1 LAAGAGGARH
11 GLTVAI
17 TDSFS
22 PRPLHRKEIEMK
34 LSWRGA
40 SRWVAAAALAAGS
53 AAPASAQDNFWLQV
67 GGFRPSVDT
76 NLRIDDPFAGAQGT
90 PVDLESDLG
99 LSRRKTL
106 TAVLAGMRF
115 GDRWRLELEHFRLD
129 RSVNQFA
136 LQRAIR
142 VEDTTFPVSALI
154 DTQFDS
160 RIFRIS
166 GGYSFVRNPSAEV
179 GLVFGVHLTE
189 FDIAIQGTFSAG
201 GGAPA
206 TFRSEAKDATVPL
219 PTAGLFASFALAP
232 GLSLN
237 ARGDVFSLRR
247 DGYDGRLVNA
257 QANVTYRFVP
267 NLGIGVGYRFND
279 YRIEADRGD
288 FTGRFDYEFKGPQV
302 FLEARF

>member
-1 LAAGAGGARH
+1 LY
-11 GLTVAI
+11 
-17 TDSFS
+17 
-22 PRPLHRKEIEMK
+22 RKEIDMELTM
-34 LSWRGA
+34 RA
-40 SRWVAAAALAAGS
+40 ARRWVGVVALAGLSAG
-53 AAPASAQDNFWLQV
+53 PALAQDNFWLQV
-67 GGFRPSVDT
+67 GAFRPSVDT
-76 NLRIDDPFAGAQGT
+76 NLRIDDPFAGTQGT
-90 PVDLESDLG
+90 PVDLESGLG
-99 LSRRKTL
+99 LPRRKTL
-106 TAVLAGMRF
+106 AAVLAGMRF

-129 RSVNQFA
+129 RSVSQFA
-136 LQRAIR
+136 IQQTIR

-166 GGYSFVRNPSAEV
+166 GGYSFVRNPTAEV
-179 GLVFGVHLTE
+179 GLVFGVHVTE
-189 FDIAIQGTFSAG
+189 FDIAIQGTFSSG

-219 PTAGLFASFALAP
+219 PTAGLFASFTLAP

-267 NLGIGVGYRFND
+267 NVGIGVGYRFND

-288 FTGRFDYEFKGPQV
+288 FTGRFNYEFKGPQV